1 VEGAG
6 DTVTPNSEHD
16 EQPKEKSEA
25 MTLTRGWMAARVAVG
40 TVVLVLSACGGGDS
54 SADAGATPSG
64 DAFDKAFID
73 AMVPHHQSAIEMATA
88 AKEAGLSQPDLVK
101 VADDILATQQL
112 EINQMKDWRGEWF
125 GSSTIDPQGAT
136 ALGLSESQMG
146 MEHDADA
153 LTGSGDVDTDFA
165 QMMIT
170 HHQGAIDMAKLAA
183 DNAEHDELKDLA
195 EEIISAQEREI
206 EAMRPHASGAMNH
219 G

>member
-1 VEGAG
+1 MEGAR
-6 DTVTPNSEHD
+6 DTVIPTLNLIRSTQGE
-16 EQPKEKSEA
+16 EA
-25 MTLTRGWMAARVAVG
+25 QMTLTRGWMAAEIATGLLVF
-40 TVVLVLSACGGGDS
+40 VLSACGGGDS
-54 SADAGATPSG
+54 SSDFGTSPSG
-64 DAFDKAFID
+64 AAFDRAFID
-73 AMVPHHQSAIEMATA
+73 AMVPHHESAIEMATA

-125 GSSTIDPQGAT
+125 GSSTIDPNGAT

-146 MEHDADA
+146 MQHDADA
-153 LTGSGDVDTDFA
+153 LMNSGDVNTDFA

-183 DNAEHDELKDLA
+183 DNAEHEELKDLA

-206 EAMRPHASGAMNH
+206 KVMSPHASGAMDH

>member
-1 VEGAG
+1 
-6 DTVTPNSEHD
+6 
-16 EQPKEKSEA
+16 
-25 MTLTRGWMAARVAVG
+25 MTLSRGWMAAGIAMG
-40 TVVLVLSACGGGDS
+40 TVVLLLAACGGGDS
-54 SADAGATPSG
+54 SSDAGATPSG
-64 DAFDKAFID
+64 AAFDKAFID
-73 AMVPHHQSAIEMATA
+73 AMVPHHESAIEMATA

-112 EINQMKDWRGEWF
+112 EINQMKHWRGDWF
-125 GSSTIDPQGAT
+125 GSSTIDPKGAA

-146 MEHDADA
+146 MQHDADA
-153 LTGSGDVDTDFA
+153 LMGSGDVDTDFA

-183 DNAEHDELKDLA
+183 DNAEHDGLKDLA

-206 EAMRPHASGAMNH
+206 DVMRPHASGTMDH